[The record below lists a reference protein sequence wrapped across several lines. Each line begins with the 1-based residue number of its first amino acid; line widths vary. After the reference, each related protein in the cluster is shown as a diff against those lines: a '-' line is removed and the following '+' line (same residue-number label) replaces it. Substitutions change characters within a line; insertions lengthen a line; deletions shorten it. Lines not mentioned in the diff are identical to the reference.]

1 MPMPALLQIAARFQ
15 QSWQPL
21 PPGAED
27 EARGAARADG
37 GGGAGGGGGDGGGGI
52 CLDDS
57 LTSLQWLQEFSIQG
71 SSLRAPQVS
80 PGGGGNSGGLQQL
93 QQLLLLQQDEQ
104 QLQLQQ
110 QQQRSGPA
118 PCSPP
123 AGDTAGARG
132 TPACTPQRPACG
144 RSREGIGEQQGG
156 GRAASPVADEV
167 DYRTDASVKPPYS
180 YATLICMAMRSTHKS
195 KVTLASIY
203 KWIMD
208 NFCYYRHAD
217 PTWRNSIRH
226 NLSLNKC
233 FVKVPRQ
240 KDEPGKGGFWAMDP
254 QYSDLFENGMVRRRR
269 RVGPANFHG
278 AGGGVG
284 VSAPPAP
291 GKSGMWNARHYGS
304 AWETPLPGAAHG
316 PCLADDPRGSK
327 RKQPLPKRLG
337 KMPRTSSPVRLP
349 ASPFAGPDDRARD
362 HLRADLDWQQVL
374 EDMFHGDLGGLGE
387 FELSP
392 PLTPESGG
400 AAAAAELDVDLTIH
414 GHHIDRPS
422 EWCCGQAGLDSLL
435 VQQSRLHQQLYH
447 HHQQQQHHHHHQQ
460 QQQQLSQPPLGLDEE
475 LALAVSSLRHPWE
488 EIHDDDLLMGGAVS
502 LAEVLDF
509 SDGFSENLS
518 QWDSSE
524 ASQ

>member
-37 GGGAGGGGGDGGGGI
+37 GGAGGGDGGGGI

-435 VQQSRLHQQLYH
+435 
-447 HHQQQQHHHHHQQ
+447 
-460 QQQQLSQPPLGLDEE
+460 PPLGLDEE

>member
-1 MPMPALLQIAARFQ
+1 
-15 QSWQPL
+15 
-21 PPGAED
+21 
-27 EARGAARADG
+27 
-37 GGGAGGGGGDGGGGI
+37 
-52 CLDDS
+52 LDDS

-80 PGGGGNSGGLQQL
+80 PGGA
-93 QQLLLLQQDEQ
+93 
-104 QLQLQQ
+104 
-110 QQQRSGPA
+110 SGPA

-144 RSREGIGEQQGG
+144 RSREGTGEQQVG
-156 GRAASPVADEV
+156 GRAASPVPDEV

-217 PTWRNSIRH
+217 PTWQNSIRH

-254 QYSDLFENGMVRRRR
+254 QYADLFENGMVRRRR

-278 AGGGVG
+278 AGAGAGG
-284 VSAPPAP
+284 VSAPAPSAP
-291 GKSGMWNARHYGS
+291 GKSGMWNARHHGS
-304 AWETPLPGAAHG
+304 AWETALPGAAHG
-316 PCLADDPRGSK
+316 PCLTDDPRGSK

-349 ASPFAGPDDRARD
+349 ASPFAGPDERARD

-400 AAAAAELDVDLTIH
+400 AAAAGELDVDLTIH

-422 EWCCGQAGLDSLL
+422 EWCCGQAGLDSF
-435 VQQSRLHQQLYH
+435 
-447 HHQQQQHHHHHQQ
+447 
-460 QQQQLSQPPLGLDEE
+460 LSQPPLGLDEE